1 MKLSSNTRTARKTRP
16 IPIHDRDDEAH
27 RRDHPGT
34 PSELELE
41 QKKARNYR
49 GAALLTLNNALAEL
63 ATVSLEERIAD
74 GGEVNTWASI
84 RSTDLERIVARLE
97 AVAVYL
103 LALAGLDVEDDD
115 DDLPF

>member
-1 MKLSSNTRTARKTRP
+1 MSYLYP
-16 IPIHDRDDEAH
+16 QHLDDRDDEAY

-34 PSELELE
+34 PNELELE

-49 GAALLTLNNALAEL
+49 GAALLTLNNVLAEL
-63 ATVSLEERIAD
+63 ATVRFEERVAD

-103 LALAGLDVEDDD
+103 LSLSGLDVEIDDD
-115 DDLPF
+115 DSLPF